1 MIKFVVN
8 LLNEKHMNRFIILVL
23 LLTASGLNQIMAQC
37 AMCRTTIENNV
48 SAGETA
54 LGSGLNLGILYLF
67 VTPYLIIA
75 TIAYFWY
82 KKSRENAKKV
92 SILRYPKP

>member
-1 MIKFVVN
+1 MKKLLSIFSLLMLTGFQN
-8 LLNEKHMNRFIILVL
+8 L
-23 LLTASGLNQIMAQC
+23 MAQC

-54 LGSGLNLGILYLF
+54 LGSGLNFGILYLF

-75 TIAYFWY
+75 VLAFLWY
-82 KKSRENAKKV
+82 KKSKENAKKFTT
-92 SILRYPKP
+92 LRYTKP

>member
-1 MIKFVVN
+1 MKK
-8 LLNEKHMNRFIILVL
+8 LLSLISILT
-23 LLTASGLNQIMAQC
+23 LTALQDLMAQC

-54 LGSGLNLGILYLF
+54 LGSGLNFGILYLF

-75 TIAYFWY
+75 VLAFLWY
-82 KKSRENAKKV
+82 KKSKENAKQNTA
-92 SILRYPKP
+92 LRFTKS

>member
-1 MIKFVVN
+1 MKRF
-8 LLNEKHMNRFIILVL
+8 LLFTALVL
-23 LLTASGLNQIMAQC
+23 FSGLHQIMAQC

-48 SAGETA
+48 SAGDTA
-54 LGSGLNLGILYLF
+54 LGSGLNMGILYLF

-75 TIAYFWY
+75 TIAYLWY

-92 SILRYPKP
+92 SLIRYPKP

>member
-1 MIKFVVN
+1 MK
-8 LLNEKHMNRFIILVL
+8 RFILSALL
-23 LLTASGLNQIMAQC
+23 LLTSGLHQLMAQC

-75 TIAYFWY
+75 TIAYLWY
-82 KKSRENAKKV
+82 KKSRENAKKISFV
-92 SILRYPKP
+92 RYPKS